1 MTKAVGA
8 QAIHP
13 GYGFLAESA
22 DFAQACEDA
31 GITFVGPTPEA
42 IRLLGD
48 KARARQVMQA
58 AGIPVIPG
66 TSRVGSPEAAAAFAA
81 EAGYP
86 IVVKA
91 TGGGGG
97 RGIRVV
103 TGPEELESALQVAGS
118 EALQAFGDASLYVEK
133 FLQPVRHVEVQVM
146 ADHHGRVVSL
156 GERECSI
163 QRRHQKIVEE
173 APSPAVAPALRS
185 RLVEAAVAVASAADY
200 RGAGT
205 VEFLLDQDGRFYFLE
220 VNTRLQVE
228 HPVTELLTGL
238 DLVRDQLLVAA
249 GHALPYRQ
257 EDIQSRGWAIECRIA
272 AEDPCNDFLP
282 SLGRVRVLYE
292 PSGPGIRVDSS
303 LYDGLELSPYYDS
316 LLAKVISWGKDRE
329 EARLRMRR
337 ALGEY
342 VIAGVKTNLPFHLHV
357 MEDPDF
363 QRGNLSTGYVDGVLE
378 SLREESL
385 RRTRLAALG
394 AALLAERAKRAAP
407 ITAAPKP
414 APRSPWATT
423 FRSRPGPDDAWRRS
437 GGWG

>member
-282 SLGRVRVLYE
+282 SLGARARFVRAE
-292 PSGPGIRVDSS
+292 RSGHSR
-303 LYDGLELSPYYDS
+303 GLKP
-316 LLAKVISWGKDRE
+316 
-329 EARLRMRR
+329 
-337 ALGEY
+337 
-342 VIAGVKTNLPFHLHV
+342 
-357 MEDPDF
+357 
-363 QRGNLSTGYVDGVLE
+363 
-378 SLREESL
+378 L
-385 RRTRLAALG
+385 RRPG
-394 AALLAERAKRAAP
+394 AFPVL
-407 ITAAPKP
+407 
-414 APRSPWATT
+414 
-423 FRSRPGPDDAWRRS
+423 
-437 GGWG
+437 